1 MTEITRFLAPLRSIH
16 ARIRDTVVDTC
27 ERASE
32 GALSQVVADGEG
44 DTIYAVDRVSEELLV
59 ELFEREIATLAP
71 IVLIA
76 EGLPGGQM
84 VLPRGTAPEL
94 AAFRVIADPVD
105 GTRCLMYQKRSAW
118 ILTGI
123 APNLGETTTLADI
136 RLAVQTEIPLV
147 KQHLSDT
154 MWAIWGA
161 GAEAERHN
169 RISGEDRPLVL
180 RPSKASDL
188 AHGFASV
195 TRFFSG
201 GRDILA
207 SIDDEITLA
216 AVGLRGR
223 GKAYCFE
230 DQYLSTGG
238 QLYELMSG
246 HDRFQADLRPL
257 LAATLRARGLTLG
270 LCCHPYDLCTELIAR
285 ELGVLVTNECGAPLS
300 APLDVEA
307 ELAWAGYSNE
317 HIRANIQPLLAAALE
332 RRGLLAQ

>member
-1 MTEITRFLAPLRSIH
+1 MTKTGQFLAPLRSIH
-16 ARIRDTVVDTC
+16 ARIRDAVVDAC
-27 ERASE
+27 QRASE
-32 GALSQVVADGEG
+32 GELSRVVADGEG

-59 ELFEREIATLAP
+59 ELFEREIATIAP

-76 EGLPGGQM
+76 EGLPGGQI
-84 VLPRGTAPEL
+84 VLPRGTRPES
-94 AAFRVIADPVD
+94 AEWRIIADPVD
-105 GTRCLMYQKRSAW
+105 GTRCLMYQKRSGW

-123 APNLGETTTLADI
+123 APNLGEATTLADI
-136 RLAVQTEIPLV
+136 ELAVQTEIPLV
-147 KQHLSDT
+147 KQHLSD
-154 MWAIWGA
+154 AIWAVRGAGA
-161 GAEAERHN
+161 GAERLN
-169 RISGEDRPLVL
+169 RITGERRPLVL
-180 RPSKASDL
+180 QPSKALDL
-188 AHGFASV
+188 SHGFASV

-223 GKAYCFE
+223 GKAHCFE

-257 LAATLRARGLTLG
+257 LAETLESRGLTLG

-285 ELGVLVTNECGAPLS
+285 ELGVLVTDECGRPLGAPLN
-300 APLDVEA
+300 VEA
-307 ELAWAGYSNE
+307 EVAWAGYSNQR
-317 HIRANIQPLLAAALE
+317 IRDSVEPLLVAAL
-332 RRGLLAQ
+332 RHRGLLAT